1 MAKMVLV
8 CVVVVSGCGRGNGK
22 SSGYDG
28 GGGGVRGSIS
38 CNGDNSQEFR
48 LTGKLF

>member
-1 MAKMVLV
+1 MVKVTVVLV
-8 CVVVVSGCGRGNGK
+8 AMMVVLMLEVVF
-22 SSGYDG
+22 
-28 GGGGVRGSIS
+28 S